1 MKFQM
6 TTQKRVQRYWPCQ
19 IRAQVRNHFSLSG
32 FDIKL
37 NLAGENLCLNSF
49 RGGTLMFHVSGRKA
63 PVYILHSFELLN
75 ISQMRFQSVLE
86 QRSHFKL
93 DLHRYNTKQ
102 ALKGKPALSEEEW
115 ERVVERLEENEEEEI
130 SGSEDEDSDGEEEGV
145 IKLEGEPR
153 LLLESGDMVLAIHRC
168 LVANMRD
175 VPVDQV

>member
-1 MKFQM
+1 
-6 TTQKRVQRYWPCQ
+6 
-19 IRAQVRNHFSLSG
+19 
-32 FDIKL
+32 
-37 NLAGENLCLNSF
+37 
-49 RGGTLMFHVSGRKA
+49 
-63 PVYILHSFELLN
+63 
-75 ISQMRFQSVLE
+75 MRFPSVLE

-130 SGSEDEDSDGEEEGV
+130 SGSEEEDSEEEEEGV

-168 LVANMRD
+168 LVANLRD
-175 VPVDQV
+175 VPVDQVMKKALKKIFSSRYFR

>member
-1 MKFQM
+1 M
-6 TTQKRVQRYWPCQ
+6 
-19 IRAQVRNHFSLSG
+19 
-32 FDIKL
+32 
-37 NLAGENLCLNSF
+37 
-49 RGGTLMFHVSGRKA
+49 
-63 PVYILHSFELLN
+63 
-75 ISQMRFQSVLE
+75 LE

-130 SGSEDEDSDGEEEGV
+130 SGSEEEDSEEEEEGV

-168 LVANMRD
+168 LVANLRD
-175 VPVDQV
+175 VPVDQVVKRVSLFRVIFNKPYQVIASISTLPTRTRWAIIMLGGGHFAAAIFKGKEVVVHKTFHRCGLSK